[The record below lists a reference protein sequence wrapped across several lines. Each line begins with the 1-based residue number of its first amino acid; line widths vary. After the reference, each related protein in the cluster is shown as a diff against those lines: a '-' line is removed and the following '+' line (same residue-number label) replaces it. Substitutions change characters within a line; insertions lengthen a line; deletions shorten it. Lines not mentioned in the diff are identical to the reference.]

1 MTRPRRG
8 DDQAVDPAGEDQPR
22 ECLVR
27 LLLVVVVGEE
37 HREVALRR
45 PGEGAAD
52 DVRIDGVHEGRDE
65 HPDRAGLRTPEA
77 PRERVRAVSEVPRG
91 GEDALPQRLPD
102 RQGRI
107 GVDDARCD
115 RRRST
120 RRARDVDEPARAA
133 GGKALPGATSA

>member
-37 HREVALRR
+37 HREV
-45 PGEGAAD
+45 
-52 DVRIDGVHEGRDE
+52 
-65 HPDRAGLRTPEA
+65 
-77 PRERVRAVSEVPRG
+77 
-91 GEDALPQRLPD
+91 ALPQRLPD